1 MKDAVS
7 HDCYDTAS
15 LLLYM
20 SLSFK
25 NSDRLGLKDNRTGV
39 MSLSRIRMPAF
50 GLALAPA
57 GHLTFLLVWRLLML
71 SI

>member
-25 NSDRLGLKDNRTGV
+25 TPTDWD
-39 MSLSRIRMPAF
+39 
-50 GLALAPA
+50 
-57 GHLTFLLVWRLLML
+57 
-71 SI
+71 